1 MDLGRIGFPLLFP
14 PPLIGTGGG
23 FEDGGTDLARNEDF
37 TSTEGLVVVVTEEE
51 EEQGTLR

>member
-1 MDLGRIGFPLLFP
+1 MDLGRIGFPLLF

-37 TSTEGLVVVVTEEE
+37 TSTEGLVVVTEEE